1 MNQAETGKTAP
12 QQLMS
17 EFTKL
22 FEQFKLPGVDLNA
35 VLESRRKDIDALA
48 AANRTALEG
57 AQSLAQKQ
65 LDVLRT
71 TIDEVQSMLKQ
82 SKDVPAPA
90 AARELVS
97 QAVQRAFTNMREL
110 ADVAYRSQSEAV
122 AVVSRR
128 VQENIEELKTLV
140 HAKK

>member
-1 MNQAETGKTAP
+1 MNQAETGKTAS
-12 QQLMS
+12 QQLMN

-22 FEQFKLPGVDLNA
+22 FEQFKVPGIDLNA
-35 VLESRRKDIDALA
+35 VLEPRRKDIDALA

-65 LDVLRT
+65 IDVLRT

-82 SKDVPAPA
+82 SKDITAPA
-90 AARELVS
+90 AARELVN

-128 VQENIEELKTLV
+128 AQESIEEWKTLV
-140 HAKK
+140 HAKN

>member
-22 FEQFKLPGVDLNA
+22 FEQFKLPGIDFNA

>member
-22 FEQFKLPGVDLNA
+22 FDQFKLPGIDLNA

-65 LDVLRT
+65 IDVLRT

-82 SKDVPAPA
+82 SKDTTAPA
-90 AARELVS
+90 AARELVN

-110 ADVAYRSQSEAV
+110 ADVAYRSQSEAA

>member
-1 MNQAETGKTAP
+1 MNQTDTGNAAP
-12 QQLMS
+12 QKLMS
-17 EFTKL
+17 DFTKL
-22 FEQFKLPGVDLNA
+22 FEQFKLPGIDLNA

-57 AQSLAQKQ
+57 AQALGQKQ
-65 LDVLRT
+65 IDVLRT

-82 SKDVPAPA
+82 SRDTPA
-90 AARELVS
+90 AARELVN
-97 QAVQRAFTNMREL
+97 QAVQKAFANMREL
-110 ADVAYRSQSEAV
+110 ADVAYRSQSEAA

-140 HAKK
+140 QAKK

>member
-1 MNQAETGKTAP
+1 MSQTDTGNAAP
-12 QQLMS
+12 QKLMS

-22 FEQFKLPGVDLNA
+22 FEQFKVPGIDFNA

-57 AQSLAQKQ
+57 AQSLGQKQ
-65 LDVLRT
+65 IDVLKT
-71 TIDEVQSMLKQ
+71 TIDEVQAMLKQ
-82 SKDVPAPA
+82 SKDMTAPA
-90 AARELVS
+90 AARDLVN

-110 ADVAYRSQSEAV
+110 ADVAYKSQSEAV

-128 VQENIEELKTLV
+128 VQENIEELKALV
-140 HAKK
+140 HPKK

>member
-22 FEQFKLPGVDLNA
+22 FEQFKLPGIDFNA

-65 LDVLRT
+65 IDVLRT
-71 TIDEVQSMLKQ
+71 TIDEVQSMLKR
-82 SKDVPAPA
+82 SKDGATPA
-90 AARELVS
+90 AARDLVN
-97 QAVQRAFTNMREL
+97 QAVQRAFTSMREL
-110 ADVAYRSQSEAV
+110 ADVAYKSQSEAV

>member
-1 MNQAETGKTAP
+1 MSQTDIGNAAP
-12 QQLMS
+12 QKLMS

-22 FEQFKLPGVDLNA
+22 FEQFKVPGIDFNA

-57 AQSLAQKQ
+57 VQALGQKQ
-65 LDVLRT
+65 IDVLKT
-71 TIDEVQSMLKQ
+71 TIDEVQTLLKQ
-82 SKDVPAPA
+82 SKDMTAPA
-90 AARELVS
+90 AARDLVN

-110 ADVAYRSQSEAV
+110 ADVAYKSQSEAV

>member
-22 FEQFKLPGVDLNA
+22 FEQFKLPGIDLNA

-71 TIDEVQSMLKQ
+71 TIDEVQSMLKK

>member
-1 MNQAETGKTAP
+1 MNQTDTGNAAP
-12 QQLMS
+12 QKLMS
-17 EFTKL
+17 DFTKL
-22 FEQFKLPGVDLNA
+22 FEQFKLPGIDLNA

-57 AQSLAQKQ
+57 AQALGQKQ
-65 LDVLRT
+65 IDVLRT

-82 SKDVPAPA
+82 SRDTPA
-90 AARELVS
+90 AARELVN

>member
-1 MNQAETGKTAP
+1 MSQTDTGNAAP
-12 QQLMS
+12 QKLMS

-22 FEQFKLPGVDLNA
+22 FEQFKVPGIDFNA

-57 AQSLAQKQ
+57 VQALGQKQ
-65 LDVLRT
+65 IDVLKT
-71 TIDEVQSMLKQ
+71 TIDEVQAMLKQ
-82 SKDVPAPA
+82 SKDMAAPA
-90 AARELVS
+90 AARDLVN

-110 ADVAYRSQSEAV
+110 ADVAYKSQSEAV

>member
-1 MNQAETGKTAP
+1 MNQTDTGTAAP
-12 QQLMS
+12 QKLMS
-17 EFTKL
+17 DFTKL
-22 FEQFKLPGVDLNA
+22 FEQFKLPGIDLNA

-57 AQSLAQKQ
+57 AQALGQKQ
-65 LDVLRT
+65 IDVLRT

-82 SKDVPAPA
+82 SKDTPA
-90 AARELVS
+90 AARELVN
-97 QAVQRAFTNMREL
+97 QAVQKAFANMREL
-110 ADVAYRSQSEAV
+110 ADVAYRSQSEAA

-140 HAKK
+140 QAKK

>member
-1 MNQAETGKTAP
+1 MTQAETGKAAP

-22 FEQFKLPGVDLNA
+22 FEQFKLPGIDFNA

-48 AANRTALEG
+48 AANHTALQG
-57 AQSLAQKQ
+57 VQALAQKQ
-65 LDVLRT
+65 IDVLRT

-82 SKDVPAPA
+82 SKDTAAP
-90 AARELVS
+90 AARELVN

-110 ADVAYRSQSEAV
+110 ADVAYKSQSEAV

-128 VQENIEELKTLV
+128 VQENIEEMRTLMHV
-140 HAKK
+140 KK